1 MEGDEMTDKEDIGT
15 ISAVAVKDRAEF
27 DGEDASDYAL
37 EGGDDTEGLDEVY
50 ENPGEV
56 VEEELV

>member
-1 MEGDEMTDKEDIGT
+1 MTDTEDIGT

-56 VEEELV
+56 VEEELA